1 VTRQVLE
8 GQWTALRRH
17 VMALSESVVPTLPTN
32 RVRVS
37 TAVAQLVALLASL
50 IILAIQGRFL
60 AANPETPVWLGIAL
74 GFAFLRVI
82 TIGRRPAI
90 TTLMLDAMG
99 TVIFLGGT
107 GGIESPFYPLAL
119 AGGWW
124 AALAVRGRGLLYGI
138 TFAAS
143 YIVLIGPV
151 AVRELAIAA
160 GFYQLAAIVIVTALA
175 DQLSA
180 MNRQATELTKTAAS
194 SVLEAEQSNMREG
207 LARALPAR
215 SVPIPAL
222 LTAGQLG
229 LSAIQTELLAYL
241 MLGLTNQE
249 IADAAGVSEAAV
261 RYRLTRLYRK
271 LGVRGRKAAAERARE
286 LGLADLAFGDLA
298 IANERPAA

>member
-1 VTRQVLE
+1 MNRQAVE
-8 GQWTALRRH
+8 NQWSALRRQ
-17 VMALSESVVPTLPTN
+17 VIALSESVVPTLPMN

-37 TAVAQLVALLASL
+37 TAVAQSVALLAAL
-50 IILAIQGRFL
+50 IVLAVQGRFL
-60 AANPETPVWLGIAL
+60 AAKPETAVWIGIAL
-74 GFAFLRVI
+74 GFALLRII
-82 TIGRRPAI
+82 TIGRGPAT
-90 TTLMLDAMG
+90 TTLILDAVG

-124 AALAVRGRGLLYGI
+124 AALAVQRRGLLYGI

-143 YIVLIGPV
+143 YVVLIVPI
-151 AVRELAIAA
+151 AVRALAIAA
-160 GFYQLAAIVIVTALA
+160 GFYQPTSIVIVTALA

-180 MNRQATELTKTAAS
+180 MNRRATELTKAAAS
-194 SVLEAEQSNMREG
+194 SVPDADQRSMRQG
-207 LARALPAR
+207 LARAFPV
-215 SVPIPAL
+215 SHVPIHAL

-229 LSAIQTELLAYL
+229 LTAIQTELLAYL

-271 LGVRGRKAAAERARE
+271 LGVRGRKAAADRARE
-286 LGLADLAFGDLA
+286 FGLGELVVASEL
-298 IANERPAA
+298 PAA